1 MNTEGSRFC
10 VYAIQSKASGRVF
23 VGQTDDLA
31 RRLKEHNSGRV
42 ISTKRDVPWKI
53 LAFEVFRDRS
63 QARWCESRLKGSKG
77 KRLQWIDRNR
87 I

>member
-10 VYAIQSKASGRVF
+10 VYAIQSKASGRVY

-42 ISTKRDVPWKI
+42 ISTKRDVPWKV

-63 QARWCESRLKGSKG
+63 QASTVSHKFCP
-77 KRLQWIDRNR
+77 
-87 I
+87 